1 MFFRTCAREK
11 GHLVLQIG
19 TSCGDRA
26 ALVAKKME
34 QGQFLTVKPP
44 VFNLIPMI

>member
-1 MFFRTCAREK
+1 MLRTWYQSELFMFPRTCAREK

-34 QGQFLTVKPP
+34 QG
-44 VFNLIPMI
+44 